1 MIREHGHLPRL
12 ALLLLLAE
20 ASALADAEGILDRPW
35 VETRTAHF
43 HTYSC
48 GPTQEVA
55 RLAGRL
61 EQFHQAYAVLA
72 GTNAVASPPV
82 VVMAFPDHDSL
93 KPFLPVYGSQ
103 PGNLAG
109 FFCRGTDEN
118 LIVLP
123 LAGTR
128 VGSLEIIFHEYSHL
142 LFRRN
147 ERIWPMWLKEGMAD
161 IYATFEVAGE
171 QGVRIAKPMDAYLKL
186 LKNQPMMPLE
196 RLFGATRESPEYNER
211 ARQGMFY
218 AQSWLLTHYLMVGNP
233 AHKARLGQLTVCL
246 RIGQTATQAF
256 TNAFGLS
263 LPAMEVELR
272 DYLNRGRF
280 EPLFLR
286 VDANLR
292 APRVLTRRPMQPA
305 EVCFRLGDQLMRI
318 GRLEEAESWFART
331 RSLAASSPLGFEG
344 LGLLAGERDQ
354 HELATRYLREAFS
367 RKTSSFLAHYVF
379 ARERLRLTM
388 PSPDTV
394 GRLEKTETQEIRH
407 HLQTALALMP
417 DFGPAHHLLGL
428 FDLTQGGDL
437 EPAAEHLEKAARL
450 EPENPA
456 YQFSLARVQ
465 FARQDLPAARRTLE
479 ALCRPYVPA
488 SLRAQAEE
496 LLQRIQ

>member
-1 MIREHGHLPRL
+1 M
-12 ALLLLLAE
+12 E
-20 ASALADAEGILDRPW
+20 A
-35 VETRTAHF
+35 RTAHF

-72 GTNAVASPPV
+72 GTNAVTSPPV

-93 KPFLPVYGSQ
+93 KPFLPVYGNQ

-123 LAGTR
+123 LAGTH
-128 VGSLEIIFHEYSHL
+128 VGSLEIIFHEYAHL

-161 IYATFEVAGE
+161 IYSTFEVTGE
-171 QGVRIAKPMDAYLKL
+171 RGARIAKPMDPYLRL
-186 LKNQPMMPLE
+186 LKNQPMMPFQ
-196 RLFGATRESPEYNER
+196 RLFDTTRESPEYNER
-211 ARQGMFY
+211 SRQGMFY
-218 AQSWLLTHYLMVGNP
+218 AQSWLLAHYLMIGNP
-233 AHKARLGQLTVCL
+233 AHKARLGQLTACL
-246 RIGQTATQAF
+246 RLGQPPTQAF

-263 LPAMEVELR
+263 LEAMEAELR
-272 DYLNRGRF
+272 AYLDRGQF
-280 EPLFLR
+280 ESIFLR
-286 VDANLR
+286 VDTNLR
-292 APRVLTRRPMQPA
+292 APRVFSRRQMQPA

-318 GRLEEAESWFART
+318 GRLDDAQTWFSRA
-331 RSLAASSPLGFEG
+331 RSLAPGSSLGYEG

-354 HELATRYLREAFS
+354 HESAVRFLREAFS

-394 GRLEKTETQEIRH
+394 NQLPKAEAEEIRD
-407 HLQTALALMP
+407 HLQAALTIMP
-417 DFGPAHHLLGL
+417 EFGPAHHLLGL
-428 FDLTQGGDL
+428 FDLTQGADL
-437 EPAAEHLEKAARL
+437 APAAEHLERASRL

-465 FARQDLPAARRTLE
+465 FARHDIPTARRTLE

-488 SLRAQAEE
+488 SLRAQAKD
-496 LLQRIQ
+496 LLQSIQ